1 MYGKSGRRDRRVFVM
16 RGRRALRGGAL
27 WLWMGVLVFAGLPE
41 RGAWAVDAAPVRE
54 ARLSFFQGD
63 VTVQRADNT
72 GNDPAQLN
80 MELVEGTRVVTGQDG
95 QAEIEFEDG
104 SLLRVTPQSTVVLS
118 RLGTGADGS
127 LETQV
132 GVLNGLVYAELRA
145 SAKVGYRIEA
155 GGSVVTPLANATI
168 RILLDQPPAEIAVLD
183 GTSQVD
189 QAGGRAVAGYPV
201 QVEKGESLRGD
212 ASGGGRYF
220 LAPTIEHN
228 SWDDWNE
235 EREQVAADDLA
246 ARTAARD
253 GFAGNQGYGWSD
265 LDANGTWYDAGQGPV
280 WQPFDASVSGFD
292 PYGYGSWVWSGGTGY
307 VWNSAYSWGW
317 TPFRCGS
324 WNYWQDFGWGWAPS
338 AGCGYGGGLAYGGF
352 GPGRGRR
359 GNRINL
365 SNVPAGYRRPMPPVA
380 GGPVRVHPII
390 PVRTGPGP
398 TGERVRPFEAR
409 QIAGQTAMP
418 LRTQGSGY
426 TPRGGSAVG
435 STLRRDFPVDQ
446 VTGRPVLG
454 LATAPGAGRRGPDG
468 AVRAGAAP
476 GGTGLRG
483 AEGLTNGRA
492 GVQGDGTRPV
502 YPARRTPVAGT
513 AATPATVAPVDGG
526 RGTAER
532 RGGQVNPVYRMPP
545 PPVVHQAPVQTAA
558 PIRSAPPV
566 AVRPAAPAAAPT
578 TATPKK

>member
-1 MYGKSGRRDRRVFVM
+1 MRRSGFCWTSRRPRLRFWMGRRRWIRQADGRWRGTRCRWKRESRCAGTRRGAGGIFWRLRLSTTRGTTGTRNGSRWRRTIWR
-16 RGRRALRGGAL
+16 RGRRRG
-27 WLWMGVLVFAGLPE
+27 MGLPAT
-41 RGAWAVDAAPVRE
+41 RGMAGRIWMRTGRGTTR
-54 ARLSFFQGD
+54 ARDRCG
-63 VTVQRADNT
+63 
-72 GNDPAQLN
+72 
-80 MELVEGTRVVTGQDG
+80 
-95 QAEIEFEDG
+95 
-104 SLLRVTPQSTVVLS
+104 S
-118 RLGTGADGS
+118 RL
-127 LETQV
+127 
-132 GVLNGLVYAELRA
+132 
-145 SAKVGYRIEA
+145 
-155 GGSVVTPLANATI
+155 TP
-168 RILLDQPPAEIAVLD
+168 
-183 GTSQVD
+183 
-189 QAGGRAVAGYPV
+189 
-201 QVEKGESLRGD
+201 
-212 ASGGGRYF
+212 
-220 LAPTIEHN
+220 
-228 SWDDWNE
+228 
-235 EREQVAADDLA
+235 
-246 ARTAARD
+246 
-253 GFAGNQGYGWSD
+253 
-265 LDANGTWYDAGQGPV
+265 
-280 WQPFDASVSGFD
+280 SVSGFD

-454 LATAPGAGRRGPDG
+454 LATAPGGGRRGPDE

-476 GGTGLRG
+476 VGTGLARGGGCGEWAGRGAGRWDEAGVSGATYAGGGHGIHAGDGGPGGGGTGDCRKARRAGKPGVPDAAAAGG
-483 AEGLTNGRA
+483 ASGPGADCGADPQCAAGDGAAGSSGCCADGGYAEEVGLVRARKSSATVSSGRA
-492 GVQGDGTRPV
+492 S
-502 YPARRTPVAGT
+502 ARV
-513 AATPATVAPVDGG
+513 
-526 RGTAER
+526 RGSIA
-532 RGGQVNPVYRMPP
+532 GGQ
-545 PPVVHQAPVQTAA
+545 AC
-558 PIRSAPPV
+558 
-566 AVRPAAPAAAPT
+566 
-578 TATPKK
+578 